1 MARTVFATAVLSGVL
16 LLGSEAPASAQI
28 FPPSAII
35 LLRFDTNADG
45 TITRDEVDA
54 GLQADFAAADT
65 DGNSCINDDE
75 IRVENDRRL
84 AREGAQATPLVDW
97 NLDQCVDMV
106 EFGSTIR
113 TYFDFADITQ
123 DGSLSR
129 AELGGPSMPLPLPG
143 RNTARPEEV
152 RRPLPTTNSA
162 VFPGIY

>member
-1 MARTVFATAVLSGVL
+1 MARTVLTAAVLSGVL
-16 LLGSEAPASAQI
+16 LLGAEVPAGAQ
-28 FPPSAII
+28 FYPPSAII

-54 GLQADFAAADT
+54 GLQADFSAADT
-65 DGNSCINDDE
+65 DGNSCINGDE
-75 IRVENDRRL
+75 VRVENDRRL

-113 TYFDFADITQ
+113 TYFEFADRTQ

-129 AELGGPSMPLPLPG
+129 AELGGPSMPVPIPG
-143 RNTARPEEV
+143 QNTARPEEV
-152 RRPLPTTNSA
+152 RRQLPSINSA
-162 VFPGIY
+162 GFPGIY